1 MIGKSCFPYF
11 FFIIQYLTCPQITW
25 SIMVTKAP
33 VILHLLSF
41 IVSLNSFFISFHLK
55 TLCLYFLCLLSADWK
70 RDCVHAIEASAILT
84 ICNKTVIL
92 TLFENKN
99 FSLKLE
105 GICWI
110 LLTDIN
116 IFYVFTFISR
126 KYDICAFC
134 ILSYVCLRGFLWYN
148 SSNISL

>member
-1 MIGKSCFPYF
+1 
-11 FFIIQYLTCPQITW
+11 
-25 SIMVTKAP
+25 MVTKAP

-92 TLFENKN
+92 TLFESKN
-99 FSLKLE
+99 YSLKLE
-105 GICWI
+105 GI
-110 LLTDIN
+110 N
-116 IFYVFTFISR
+116 RY
-126 KYDICAFC
+126 
-134 ILSYVCLRGFLWYN
+134 
-148 SSNISL
+148 

>member
-1 MIGKSCFPYF
+1 MRNLYFSCFVF

-70 RDCVHAIEASAILT
+70 RDCVQTHWSHCHSYNMQRNGNLNIIRK
-84 ICNKTVIL
+84 IKI
-92 TLFENKN
+92 
-99 FSLKLE
+99 SLKLE
-105 GICWI
+105 EICWI
-110 LLTDIN
+110 LLA
-116 IFYVFTFISR
+116 S
-126 KYDICAFC
+126 YDI
-134 ILSYVCLRGFLWYN
+134 ST
-148 SSNISL
+148 SLPNHFPFHYHSFWTT